1 MRIALGTVQFGLPY
15 GIANQTGQ
23 VAQSEAKAMLQL
35 AAANSI
41 DTLDTAIAYGESEIC
56 LGEAGVQSF
65 DVVTKLPAIPAS
77 CHDVNRW
84 VREQVGLSLCRLNL
98 TRVYGLLLHRS
109 DDLLGSN
116 GAILWHALE
125 ELRDVGFVQKIGVSV
140 YAPSEIE
147 AVSSLYKVDL
157 VQAPFNIVDRRLST
171 SGWLDRLKSKGVE
184 VHTRSAFLQGLL
196 LMSARSLPQEFSRW
210 NVLFGRWHQWLAAGN
225 HSALQACL
233 AFLLG
238 FPQVDRVVVGADSL
252 RQLQQIIDFSNLD
265 LTDTLPDLG
274 SDDEMLINPARWAE
288 IRSLA

>member
-23 VAQSEAKAMLQL
+23 VARSEAKAMLQL

-41 DTLDTAIAYGESEIC
+41 DTLDTAIAYGESETR

-65 DVVTKLPAIPAS
+65 NVVTKLPAIPAS
-77 CHDVNRW
+77 CHDVNGW
-84 VREQVGLSLCRLNL
+84 VREQVGLSLCRLDL

-109 DDLLGSN
+109 DDLLGNN
-116 GAILWHALE
+116 GAMLWHALE
-125 ELRDVGFVQKIGVSV
+125 ELRDVDLVQKIGVSV

-147 AVSSLYKVDL
+147 AVTSLYKVDL

-196 LMSARSLPQEFSRW
+196 LMSRTAIPPKFSSW
-210 NVLFGRWHQWLAAGN
+210 NPLWDA
-225 HSALQACL
+225 
-233 AFLLG
+233 
-238 FPQVDRVVVGADSL
+238 
-252 RQLQQIIDFSNLD
+252 
-265 LTDTLPDLG
+265 
-274 SDDEMLINPARWAE
+274 
-288 IRSLA
+288 